1 MSRQVLFPL
10 RRMLAAFFS
19 TVLLSTLFP
28 VMMNAQYGVS
38 TRPVDGVETIHLED
52 TLAKTMVTVVPGIG
66 NLAHSMKV
74 NGTEVFWSPFE
85 SLAALRA
92 KPAQAGNPFLAPFA
106 NRIEGL
112 KYFVNGKP
120 YLLNPELGTVRVGN
134 ANNPIHGSVMFT
146 DQWKVLE
153 VRADAE
159 AAWVRSR
166 LEFWRIPGFM
176 AQFPFAHTI
185 EMTYRLSR
193 GRLEV
198 ITEIENYATE
208 PMPVAV
214 GYHPWFQIPGGRD
227 SWTVHL
233 AASEHLELSESLI
246 PTGKRNPMALPS
258 PYPLK
263 GNKLDDVFT
272 SLRRSAEGTAEF
284 WVTNGKQKLSVVYGP
299 KYGVAVVYA
308 PPGRDVICFEP
319 MAAITDAFNQH
330 HKGKYPELQS
340 IAPGGRWRESFFVV
354 PSGF

>member
-1 MSRQVLFPL
+1 MT
-10 RRMLAAFFS
+10 S
-19 TVLLSTLFP
+19 TV
-28 VMMNAQYGVS
+28 MNAQYSVS
-38 TRPVDGVETIHLED
+38 NPLVEGIGTVQLED
-52 TLAKTMVTVVPGIG
+52 RKHKTVVSIVPGIG
-66 NLAHSMKV
+66 NIAYSMKV

-85 SLAALRA
+85 SLAALQA
-92 KPAQAGNPFLAPFA
+92 KPAQLGNPFLAPFA

-120 YLLNPELGTVRVGN
+120 YLLNPELGTVRLGN

-153 VRADAE
+153 ARASDDA
-159 AAWVRSR
+159 ALVRSR

-176 AQFPFAHTI
+176 AQFPFAHSI
-185 EMTYRLSR
+185 EMTYRLSQ

-198 ITEIENYATE
+198 ITEIENHSTE

-246 PTGKRNPMALPS
+246 PTGKRNPVTLPS

-263 GNKLDDVFT
+263 GNKLDDVFAN
-272 SLRRSAEGTAEF
+272 LKRSADGNSEF
-284 WVTNGKQKLSVVYGP
+284 WVTNGKQKLSVIYGP
-299 KYGVAVVYA
+299 KYAVAVVYA

-330 HKGKYPELQS
+330 HKGRYPELQS
-340 IAPGGRWRESFFVV
+340 IQPGGRWRESYWVAPAGFF
-354 PSGF
+354 